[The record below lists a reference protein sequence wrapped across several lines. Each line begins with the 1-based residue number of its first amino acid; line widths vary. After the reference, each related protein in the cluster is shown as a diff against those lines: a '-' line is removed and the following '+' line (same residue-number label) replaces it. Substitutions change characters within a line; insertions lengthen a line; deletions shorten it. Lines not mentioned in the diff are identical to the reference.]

1 VGLAW
6 GVVPGRAHAGM
17 TLDSASARPHETTQE
32 IVCVL
37 ATGRAACDYPTMS
50 DEFDRISRGGATA
63 VVGLA
68 TMDPLKIGEGLAT
81 VFGFETN
88 ASVVQKA
95 TALAHENFVFEVL
108 MKLEGAS
115 ARHKGRLD
123 TFEQRLAKL
132 TWIIEEFEARLGEHG
147 AVSSDL
153 AALLEASFKVWK
165 ATADAKKRKLLGN
178 ALLNVFDPRMYE
190 EGLSLRLLDILSGLT
205 YGDVHTLSLADE
217 NERYSR
223 DIKSKPPI
231 DGKMRSS

>member
-1 VGLAW
+1 
-6 GVVPGRAHAGM
+6 
-17 TLDSASARPHETTQE
+17 
-32 IVCVL
+32 
-37 ATGRAACDYPTMS
+37 
-50 DEFDRISRGGATA
+50 
-63 VVGLA
+63 
-68 TMDPLKIGEGLAT
+68 MDPLKIGEGLAT
-81 VFGFETN
+81 VFGFE
-88 ASVVQKA
+88 
-95 TALAHENFVFEVL
+95 
-108 MKLEGAS
+108 LEGVS

-231 DGKMRSS
+231 GGKMRSS